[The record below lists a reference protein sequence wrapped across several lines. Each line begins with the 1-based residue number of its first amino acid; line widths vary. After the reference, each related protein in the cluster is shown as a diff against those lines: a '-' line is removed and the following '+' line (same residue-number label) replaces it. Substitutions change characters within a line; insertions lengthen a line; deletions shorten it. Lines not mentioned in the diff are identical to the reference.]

1 MAARLTA
8 FLVWAAL
15 AASALFWGLKLSGRS
30 PVAPPHT
37 VPVSDTVVPAG
48 DLSRLFGAAP
58 VAPVA
63 EAAQPAAGSRF
74 QLVGIVAPRGARDP
88 AVALIGVDGNP
99 PRAYRVG
106 RQVDDELVL
115 QGVEARAASLGKP
128 GGPATVRLELPPPPM
143 PATGTL
149 PPAAG
154 SPVPGQQA
162 ARMPLPPGARQQP
175 MRPMG
180 MPQGAP
186 PPQAQRPQ
194 PQQPPQPAPEQV
206 QPEGQVPQGEDQSA
220 GGAPV
225 R

>member
-63 EAAQPAAGSRF
+63 EAAAPAAGSRF

-128 GGPATVRLELPPPPM
+128 GGPATVRLELPPPPVA
-143 PATGTL
+143 ATGTL

-154 SPVPGQQA
+154 APVPGQQA
-162 ARMPLPPGARQQP
+162 ARMPLPNTRPQPG
-175 MRPMG
+175 RPMG
-180 MPQGAP
+180 P
-186 PPQAQRPQ
+186 
-194 PQQPPQPAPEQV
+194 PQQPPQQAPEQAQPAPET
-206 QPEGQVPQGEDQSA
+206 QVPPGEDQGA
-220 GGAPV
+220 GGMPT